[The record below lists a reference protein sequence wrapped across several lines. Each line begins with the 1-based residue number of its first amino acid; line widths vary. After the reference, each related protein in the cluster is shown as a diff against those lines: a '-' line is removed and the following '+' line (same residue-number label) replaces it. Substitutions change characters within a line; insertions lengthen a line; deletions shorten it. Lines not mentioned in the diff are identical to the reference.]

1 MTIQFSTGG
10 TYAATSA
17 TESMRGGERELTL
30 RLDSGADLTTL
41 AQETLGTIHAVDG
54 EETLYTW
61 TGFGKIH
68 SLTREVTGGG
78 LAVIMILKEE

>member
-1 MTIQFSTGG
+1 MTIQFGTGG
-10 TYAATSA
+10 AYAATSA
-17 TESMRGGERELTL
+17 TESMRGEERELTL

-54 EETLYTW
+54 EEALYTW

>member
-1 MTIQFSTGG
+1 MTIQFSAGG
-10 TYAATSA
+10 AYAATSA

-41 AQETLGTIHAVDG
+41 AQETLGTIHALDG

>member
-1 MTIQFSTGG
+1 MTIQFGTGG
-10 TYAATSA
+10 AHAATSA

-41 AQETLGTIHAVDG
+41 AQETLGTIHALDG

>member
-1 MTIQFSTGG
+1 MTIQFGTGG
-10 TYAATSA
+10 AYAATSA
-17 TESMRGGERELTL
+17 TESMRGEERELTL
-30 RLDSGADLTTL
+30 RLDCGADLEAL

-54 EETLYTW
+54 EEALYTW

>member
-1 MTIQFSTGG
+1 MTIQFSAGG